1 MRRIDYNV
9 DCESEDGS
17 NIFFLISLI
26 EKKKSRRENASSAFL
41 VVVRIF
47 CEELQCS
54 SWQIQKI
61 LQSSFGFS
69 TGESLS
75 VYFTTSVRSM
85 MSASDA

>member
-1 MRRIDYNV
+1 MDYNV

-17 NIFFLISLI
+17 NIFYLISLI

-47 CEELQCS
+47 LEELQCS
-54 SWQIQKI
+54 WQNQKI